1 VGAWLGGYLTNDVLG
16 VLFFAL
22 AAGAALQVVVEV
34 GRFVARRAPGGL
46 TSGHAVGGFLTGI
59 ALMYATGLLVG

>member
-1 VGAWLGGYLTNDVLG
+1 
-16 VLFFAL
+16 
-22 AAGAALQVVVEV
+22 V

-46 TSGHAVGGFLTGI
+46 TSGHAVGGFLAGI

>member
-1 VGAWLGGYLTNDVLG
+1 

-34 GRFVARRAPGGL
+34 ARFVARRSPGGL
-46 TSGHAVGGFLTGI
+46 TSGYAVGGFLAGVAI
-59 ALMYATGLLVG
+59 MYATGLLAA